1 MPDDAADTTR
11 NDRPVSGARRPL
23 AAPTVAMLPRIAD
36 SLSFLYLDVVRI
48 HQDDTGV
55 CAEVGQRAAW
65 PRDRLPPDRRVELR
79 TPRTRN
85 VDHRT
90 GAGTFARHGTDRHRL
105 RFRGSPLLRR
115 PLPDSLTT
123 TWLEHQATAW
133 ADEGRRIAV
142 ATAMYEMR
150 FGHGTVPPG
159 TSLAQLRGLE
169 GQRVKAQYQLL
180 ARQYKIGRFRR
191 AYDPAAWD
199 SQDPVNLAL
208 SAANSCM
215 YGIVHAAILALG
227 CSPALGFV
235 HSGNQQAFVYDVA
248 DLYKAEL
255 TIPLAFSLHASTNPE
270 AEARRSFR
278 DGLRLFKLLPRIVT
292 DMQKLLA
299 PEVNVVEVPDPEE
312 QLVDLWDPVSGR
324 SPVAPTT
331 PWTHEKPDGGGA
343 LVSSMIVIAATAVPD
358 HLRGA
363 LSRWLLEVARER

>member
-1 MPDDAADTTR
+1 MTPPTRPR
-11 NDRPVSGARRPL
+11 NDRPVSGARRRL

-55 CAEVGQRAAW
+55 CAEVVSERRGPEIVYLPTAALSCVLLGPGTSITARA
-65 PRDRLPPDRRVELR
+65 L
-79 TPRTRN
+79 T
-85 VDHRT
+85 
-90 GAGTFARHGTDRHRL
+90 TFARHGTTVIVS
-105 RFRGSPLLRR
+105 GSGGVRCYAGA
-115 PLPDSLTT
+115 LPDSLTT

-133 ADEGRRIAV
+133 ADEGRRILV

-208 SAANSCM
+208 SAANSCL

-292 DMQKLLA
+292 DIQKLLA
-299 PEVNVVEVPDPEE
+299 PEVNVVEAPDPEE
-312 QLVDLWDPVSGR
+312 QLVDLWDPVSG
-324 SPVAPTT
+324 PIP
-331 PWTHEKPDGGGA
+331 GGTNHA
-343 LVSSMIVIAATAVPD
+343 LDA
-358 HLRGA
+358 
-363 LSRWLLEVARER
+363 